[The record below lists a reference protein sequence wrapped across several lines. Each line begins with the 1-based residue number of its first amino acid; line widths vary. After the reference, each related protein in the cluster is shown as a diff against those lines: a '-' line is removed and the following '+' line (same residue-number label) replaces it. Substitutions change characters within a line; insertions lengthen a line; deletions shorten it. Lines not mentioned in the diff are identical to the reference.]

1 MRRGFGLADRSVASS
16 NIGMGGKTL
25 INQRMDAKDWAML
38 LLLSFLW
45 GGSFFLIG
53 VIVGELP
60 PLTIVTLRVGIA
72 AIVLWA
78 VLLIKGYD
86 VPKSFKLWRAFLM
99 LGLLNNAIPFS
110 LIVWGQ
116 NHIGAGL
123 AAIINAST
131 PLFTVLIAGGFL
143 VDEYITAQ
151 KVIGV
156 VMGLFGVAV
165 LIGAD
170 ALAELG
176 LNMSLTTL
184 AQLAIMGAAIS
195 YGCASVFGR
204 RFKALGVSP
213 FSTAVGQV
221 TAATIILLPMSYL
234 IERPDQLA
242 NPSLETWLAVVCLG
256 VFCTALGYLLYFRI
270 LASSGATN
278 VALVTFLV
286 PVTATF
292 LGWLILGEQFHGRY
306 VIGMVLIGL
315 GLAAIDGRPWAR
327 LRAVLR

>member
-1 MRRGFGLADRSVASS
+1 
-16 NIGMGGKTL
+16 L
-25 INQRMDAKDWAML
+25 INQRMDAKDWALL

-45 GGSFFLIG
+45 GGSFFLID
-53 VIVGELP
+53 VIVLELP

-72 AIVLWA
+72 AIVLWS
-78 VLLIKGYD
+78 VLLIKGYE
-86 VPKSFKLWRAFLM
+86 VPKSFKLWRAFFM
-99 LGLLNNAIPFS
+99 LGLLNNVVPFS

-131 PLFTVLIAGGFL
+131 PLFTVLIAGAFL
-143 VDEYITAQ
+143 VDEHMTPQ

-156 VMGLFGVAV
+156 LVGLFGVGV

-170 ALAELG
+170 AFAELG
-176 LNMSLTTL
+176 FNMSLTTF
-184 AQLAIMGAAIS
+184 AQLAILGAAIS

-204 RFKALGVSP
+204 RFKSLGVSP

-221 TAATIILLPMSYL
+221 TAATIILLPMSY
-234 IERPDQLA
+234 IVERPDQLA
-242 NPSLETWLAVVCLG
+242 NPSLVTGLAIVCLG

-270 LASSGATN
+270 LSSSGATN
-278 VALVTFLV
+278 VVLVTFLV
-286 PVTATF
+286 PVTAAF
-292 LGWLILGEQFHGRY
+292 LGWLILGEQLHGRY
-306 VIGMVLIGL
+306 VTGMVLIGL
-315 GLAAIDGRPWAR
+315 GLAAIDGRPWEK